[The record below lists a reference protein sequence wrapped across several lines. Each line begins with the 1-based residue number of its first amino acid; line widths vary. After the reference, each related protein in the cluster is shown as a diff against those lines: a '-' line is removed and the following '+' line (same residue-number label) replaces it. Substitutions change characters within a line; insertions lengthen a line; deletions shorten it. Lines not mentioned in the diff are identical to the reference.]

1 MAEDLG
7 QININILGGE
17 GGGGGGGGGGIGGGM
32 GKAITGKLFGPATRD
47 DFNAALG
54 IKSLR
59 ERVSSG
65 KDFGLAAESFK
76 RQLLRGGEGQRK
88 AVGSASELKNEL
100 MGFLR
105 NPSGGAASSL
115 LQEGTKTSALFKSMG
130 KAGAVAGTALLA
142 VGVAFTLV
150 KGACEI
156 LEAGLEQVLRRAD
169 DLYRYDARIAEAK
182 MREAVQQMNDNFAEA
197 GRSGKIYADII
208 DANTQSE
215 SMKTWMAE
223 QFNDGMS
230 GMIIGW
236 AKLKTATYAFLGA
249 IMYPAAKLAQLF
261 SWIGEEVMA
270 ASESIEYFIGLGG
283 MFTDW
288 LIPVLKWLGIIADNT
303 KPKSS
308 ATTFNS
314 WIKADIKAM
323 TGVDYN
329 SPSTYGIGRP

>member
-17 GGGGGGGGGGIGGGM
+17 GGSGGSGGIGGGM

-47 DFNAALG
+47 EFNAAIG
-54 IKSLR
+54 MKSIR
-59 ERVSSG
+59 ERLTSG

-88 AVGSASELKNEL
+88 AVGAASDLKSEL

-105 NPSGGAASSL
+105 NPSGGAASGL

-130 KAGAVAGTALLA
+130 KAGAIAGTALLA

-150 KGACEI
+150 KGACDI
-156 LEAGLEQVLRRAD
+156 LEAGLQQVLRRAD

-182 MREAVQQMNDNFAEA
+182 MRETIQKMNDAFAEA
-197 GRSGKIYADII
+197 GRSGKIYADIV
-208 DANTQSE
+208 DANTKAE

-223 QFNDGMS
+223 QWMVGTSAF
-230 GMIIGW
+230 IRGW
-236 AKLKTATYAFLGA
+236 ALLKTATYAAIGA
-249 IMYPAAKLAQLF
+249 IMYPAAKFAQLF
-261 SWIGEEVMA
+261 SFLNEKIMA
-270 ASESIEYFIGLGG
+270 FSDTIETFLNLGG
-283 MFTDW
+283 MFTSW
-288 LIPVLKWLGIIADNT
+288 LIPVLKALGIIADNT
-303 KPKSS
+303 KPTTS
-308 ATTFNS
+308 ATTFNN

-323 TGVDYN
+323 TGVDYT
-329 SPSTYGIGRP
+329 SSRTYGIARP